1 MIPAVSLL
9 QTLHSN
15 CNHNSHSNQSLWRP
29 CLYSLMEALVLLLLL
44 LKELSFESQ
53 AQELQHEVQM
63 SEVGFLSSLLF
74 DQELQGKVEVFFCFV
89 FV

>member
-1 MIPAVSLL
+1 
-9 QTLHSN
+9 
-15 CNHNSHSNQSLWRP
+15 
-29 CLYSLMEALVLLLLL
+29 MEALVLLLLL

>member
-1 MIPAVSLL
+1 
-9 QTLHSN
+9 
-15 CNHNSHSNQSLWRP
+15 
-29 CLYSLMEALVLLLLL
+29 MEALVLLLLLL